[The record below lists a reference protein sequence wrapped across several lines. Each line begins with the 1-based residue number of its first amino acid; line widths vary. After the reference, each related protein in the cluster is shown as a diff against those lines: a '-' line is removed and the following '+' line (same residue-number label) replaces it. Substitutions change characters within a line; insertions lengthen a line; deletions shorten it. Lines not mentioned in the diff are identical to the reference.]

1 VQSSKPDLEDA
12 GADTSPS
19 GYRATSVYWLVAP
32 VTVIMLAA
40 LVTPLIV
47 MLGLT
52 FMKATIFGIDLTPTL
67 ANYEKLLGEGI
78 YFALLFKSVRI
89 ATVVTAIILLISYP
103 VAYWLAKV
111 VTRRKTLYLL
121 LIFAPYWVNYVIRTY
136 AWMPLLGK
144 AGVLNSTLLALGIF
158 NEPSTAFLFNEFA
171 VHLVLVYVFL
181 PFGIV
186 PLYLSLDR
194 IDPNLLRASADLGA
208 QPWETFTHVILPL
221 SAPGLTG
228 SAISVFVLTVGSYV
242 TPKLV
247 GGASGTMFGNLVA
260 DQFGVSVN
268 WSMGTTLALLLAAV
282 SLAIVWL
289 VSRRVPLTQVFVRS

>member
-1 VQSSKPDLEDA
+1 MTASTPALDRASSDRSRD
-12 GADTSPS
+12 GR
-19 GYRATSVYWLVAP
+19 RAASVYWLVGP
-32 VTVIMLAA
+32 VLAVMA
-40 LVTPLIV
+40 VGLVAPLIV

-52 FMKATIFGIDLTPTL
+52 FVRSTIFGIDFTPTL
-67 ANYEKLLGEGI
+67 ANYQKLVDDSI
-78 YFALLFKSVRI
+78 YAALLLKSVRI
-89 ATVVTAIILLISYP
+89 AGSVTAIILLISYP

-111 VTRRKTLYLL
+111 VTRRKMLCLV

-136 AWMPLLGK
+136 AWMPLLGRT
-144 AGVLNSTLLALGIF
+144 GVLNTTLLALGILD
-158 NEPSTAFLFNEFA
+158 EPSTAFLFNEFS

-208 QPWETFTHVILPL
+208 RPWQTFRQVILPL
-221 SAPGLTG
+221 SAPGLAG
-228 SAISVFVLTVGSYV
+228 SAISVFVLTIGSYV

-247 GGASGTMFGNLVA
+247 GGASGIMFGNLVA

-268 WSMGTTLALLLAAV
+268 WSMGTTLALVLAMV
-282 SLAIVWL
+282 SLAVVWL
-289 VSRRVPLTQVFVRS
+289 VSLRVPLTQVFVRS